1 MDLAPSD
8 PLAHRAL
15 EAFLQ
20 AETSLRRTLSFELQR
35 EGLSTAGFSVLLFLT
50 SAGGELKLRAIRQRL
65 HTSKATATE
74 VVSTLQARGLI
85 TRQRLA
91 SDRRA
96 TAIVLT
102 DAGARV
108 VEEHFP
114 KHSGRVRDIFSVL
127 DEREKRSLM
136 SLCRKL
142 AA

>member
-1 MDLAPSD
+1 M
-8 PLAHRAL
+8 
-15 EAFLQ
+15 
-20 AETSLRRTLSFELQR
+20 RRTLAAELQR

-65 HTSKATATE
+65 RTSKATATE
-74 VVSTLQARGLI
+74 VVSTLQAHGLI
-85 TRQRLA
+85 TRRRLT

-108 VEEHFP
+108 VEELFP